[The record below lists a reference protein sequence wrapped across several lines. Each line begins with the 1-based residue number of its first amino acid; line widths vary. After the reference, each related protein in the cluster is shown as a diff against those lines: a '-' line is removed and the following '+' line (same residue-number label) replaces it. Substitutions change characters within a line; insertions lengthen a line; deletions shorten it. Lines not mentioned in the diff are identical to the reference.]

1 MLSLLWEK
9 LWAGSLM
16 NSVLTEER
24 RHFFY
29 LKIYFTILHST
40 RDTCKYCI
48 LHILFIRVF
57 NASKTDKFKTSSTS
71 SVSEMFRGAFSQ
83 WACLHHWVSSRK
95 MRKTAVRQTLQKYM
109 SSSLASRVKHCSTP
123 LCIEHSEC
131 VHHHSLY
138 MFVTIHKFWWH
149 WEDTLWV
156 WVLSFDAQT
165 VAGSL

>member
-1 MLSLLWEK
+1 MCSLKRE
-9 LWAGSLM
+9 GI
-16 NSVLTEER
+16 
-24 RHFFY
+24 FFIWKFISQFY
-29 LKIYFTILHST
+29 TVP
-40 RDTCKYCI
+40 DTCKYCI

-57 NASKTDKFKTSSTS
+57 NASKTDKLKTSSAS
-71 SVSEMFRGAFSQ
+71 SVSETFYGALSQ

-95 MRKTAVRQTLQKYM
+95 MRKTAVRQTLQRYT

-123 LCIEHSEC
+123 RCIEHSGC